1 MKKIAAMTAII
12 ALVSMPVL
20 AAGQGGF
27 TGPSTTTTTQAG
39 GFTGMNGNMPARVAA
54 TVKVGQEQ
62 AAGEAQLIARQV

>member
-39 GFTGMNGNMPARVAA
+39 AAR
-54 TVKVGQEQ
+54 
-62 AAGEAQLIARQV
+62 

>member
-27 TGPSTTTTTQAG
+27 TGPSTLPLLAG
-39 GFTGMNGNMPARVAA
+39 RRFHRAERRGDHRRTLVAA
-54 TVKVGQEQ
+54 
-62 AAGEAQLIARQV
+62 R

>member
-27 TGPSTTTTTQAG
+27 TGPSTTTTTQGWRLHRAERRG
-39 GFTGMNGNMPARVAA
+39 DHRGERQVAA
-54 TVKVGQEQ
+54 
-62 AAGEAQLIARQV
+62 